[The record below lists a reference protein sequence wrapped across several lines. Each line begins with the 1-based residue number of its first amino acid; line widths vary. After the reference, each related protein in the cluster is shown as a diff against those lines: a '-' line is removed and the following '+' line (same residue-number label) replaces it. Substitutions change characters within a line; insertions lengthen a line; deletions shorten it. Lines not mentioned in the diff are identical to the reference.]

1 MLNTMASE
9 YEADLERQC
18 RTNPKRSP
26 PHIGRSLDNH
36 LSETPQSFRRLNT
49 AKLNRVMRVNERK
62 YGRAPTELLTSVE
75 LASPGVTGE
84 HPKSLEDA
92 DNRAFICNHKTT
104 TQIPT
109 RKYGDLYQPQHNAAG
124 VSLDG
129 ETLHKQCPRNMLHT
143 ENKNGSKAVKPW
155 NHYLL
160 VHQTGFELAI
170 YCSQDIQAVYQRP
183 AESSR

>member
-9 YEADLERQC
+9 YETDLERQC

-62 YGRAPTELLTSVE
+62 YGGAPTELLTSVE

-92 DNRAFICNHKTT
+92 DS
-104 TQIPT
+104 
-109 RKYGDLYQPQHNAAG
+109 G
-124 VSLDG
+124 
-129 ETLHKQCPRNMLHT
+129 
-143 ENKNGSKAVKPW
+143 
-155 NHYLL
+155 
-160 VHQTGFELAI
+160 
-170 YCSQDIQAVYQRP
+170 
-183 AESSR
+183 